1 MGFRN
6 PIYLDVSLLKNLAD
20 YYGIDVPGPRQVVLR
35 KSGIKGK
42 GAGIDKIVTAH
53 IDSGNTVETT
63 ETFNTE
69 ARPVRLVNDV
79 IDSILAS
86 EDAIDLINTADAP
99 LISQSPVQ
107 IEGILTVSPATE
119 IGSLMGRFFP
129 LMIAKLAQGDTN
141 PSLGNEDLAQLL
153 LEPQNDGAQ
162 VYDLDVVDSS
172 SRRYILILDPKN
184 ISEDR
189 DCDDLEGEFT
199 IFGIIDRLLSEKSTL
214 SLSRYLLPG
223 MNRSM
228 RRAINKTSLEE
239 LIEDFGK
246 LYGQPIDASALT
258 VTGPGAVIKPLA
270 IY

>member
-1 MGFRN
+1 M
-6 PIYLDVSLLKNLAD
+6 
-20 YYGIDVPGPRQVVLR
+20 
-35 KSGIKGK
+35 
-42 GAGIDKIVTAH
+42 
-53 IDSGNTVETT
+53 
-63 ETFNTE
+63 
-69 ARPVRLVNDV
+69 
-79 IDSILAS
+79 
-86 EDAIDLINTADAP
+86 
-99 LISQSPVQ
+99 
-107 IEGILTVSPATE
+107 
-119 IGSLMGRFFP
+119 
-129 LMIAKLAQGDTN
+129 N
-141 PSLGNEDLAQLL
+141 PSLRNEDLAQLL

-162 VYDLDVVDSS
+162 VYDLDVVDPS

-214 SLSRYLLPG
+214 SLTRYLLPG

-239 LIEDFGK
+239 LIEEFGK
-246 LYGQPIDASALT
+246 FYGQPIDASALT